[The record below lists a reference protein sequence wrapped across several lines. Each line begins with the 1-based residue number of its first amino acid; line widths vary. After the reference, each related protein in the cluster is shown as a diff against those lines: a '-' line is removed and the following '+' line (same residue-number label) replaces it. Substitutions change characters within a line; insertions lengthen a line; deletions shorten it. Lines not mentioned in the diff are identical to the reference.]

1 VYCLLALP
9 LSQGYRQVIFI
20 DTDLP
25 ENRLRLFKPMKLLQM
40 LEDNDPDVFQLG
52 MLDQYPARPNRLD
65 NMCLREF
72 VALYRITGK
81 APTNEDRQ
89 SRTSDSESD
98 NLTQSKTISLKYGM
112 GKMTH

>member
-1 VYCLLALP
+1 
-9 LSQGYRQVIFI
+9 
-20 DTDLP
+20 
-25 ENRLRLFKPMKLLQM
+25 MKLLQM
-40 LEDNDPDVFQLG
+40 LEDDDPDVFQLG
-52 MLDQYPARPNRLD
+52 MLDRYLARPNRLD
-65 NMCLREF
+65 NMCLRDF
-72 VALYRITGK
+72 VASYRLTGN